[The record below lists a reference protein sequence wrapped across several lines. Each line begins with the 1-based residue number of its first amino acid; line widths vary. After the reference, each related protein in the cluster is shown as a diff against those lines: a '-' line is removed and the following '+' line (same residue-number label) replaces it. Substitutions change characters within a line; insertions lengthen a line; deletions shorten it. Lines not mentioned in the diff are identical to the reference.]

1 MIQKI
6 NLMLISNKRVTKIL
20 FQLKQLKH
28 MMMMMKQ
35 LKFYWYINQ
44 NIFQNLFKTQ
54 KINYRKEIIDILTAF
69 VRYFLT
75 YKN

>member
-6 NLMLISNKRVTKIL
+6 NMKLISSKCVTIIL
-20 FQLKQLKH
+20 FPLKQLKH
-28 MMMMMKQ
+28 MMMMKQ
-35 LKFYWYINQ
+35 LNFYWYTNQ

-75 YKN
+75 

>member
-6 NLMLISNKRVTKIL
+6 NLMLISNKRVTIIL
-20 FQLKQLKH
+20 FQLKQLKY
-28 MMMMMKQ
+28 MMMMKQ

-54 KINYRKEIIDILTAF
+54 KINYRKEIIDILTVF

-75 YKN
+75 

>member
-6 NLMLISNKRVTKIL
+6 NLMLISNKRVTIIL

-28 MMMMMKQ
+28 MMMMKQ
-35 LKFYWYINQ
+35 LKFYLYINQ

-54 KINYRKEIIDILTAF
+54 KINYRKEIIDILTVF

-75 YKN
+75 

>member
-6 NLMLISNKRVTKIL
+6 NLMLISNKRVTIIL

-28 MMMMMKQ
+28 MMMMKQ

-54 KINYRKEIIDILTAF
+54 KINYRKEIIDILTVF

-75 YKN
+75 

>member
-1 MIQKI
+1 MIRKI
-6 NLMLISNKRVTKIL
+6 NMKLISSKCVTIIL

-28 MMMMMKQ
+28 MMMMKQ

-54 KINYRKEIIDILTAF
+54 KINYRKEIIDIF
-69 VRYFLT
+69 IVYN
-75 YKN
+75 KKI

>member
-6 NLMLISNKRVTKIL
+6 NMKLISSKCVTIIL

-35 LKFYWYINQ
+35 LNFYWYTNQ

-75 YKN
+75 

>member
-1 MIQKI
+1 MIRKI
-6 NLMLISNKRVTKIL
+6 NMKLISSKCVSIIL

-28 MMMMMKQ
+28 MMMMKQ

-54 KINYRKEIIDILTAF
+54 KINYRKEIIDILTVF

-75 YKN
+75 

>member
-6 NLMLISNKRVTKIL
+6 NLMLISNKRVTIIL

-28 MMMMMKQ
+28 IMMMKQ
-35 LKFYWYINQ
+35 LNFYWYTNQ

-54 KINYRKEIIDILTAF
+54 KINYRKEIIDILTVF

-75 YKN
+75 

>member
-6 NLMLISNKRVTKIL
+6 NLMLISNKRVTIIL

-28 MMMMMKQ
+28 MMMMKQ
-35 LKFYWYINQ
+35 LTFYWYINQ

-54 KINYRKEIIDILTAF
+54 KINYRKEIIDILTVF

-75 YKN
+75 

>member
-1 MIQKI
+1 MIRKI
-6 NLMLISNKRVTKIL
+6 NMKLISSKCVTIIL

-28 MMMMMKQ
+28 MMMKQ

-54 KINYRKEIIDILTAF
+54 KINYRKKIIDILTVF

-75 YKN
+75 

>member
-1 MIQKI
+1 MIRKI
-6 NLMLISNKRVTKIL
+6 NMKLISSKCVTIIL

-28 MMMMMKQ
+28 MMMMKQ

-54 KINYRKEIIDILTAF
+54 KINYRKEIIDILTVF

-75 YKN
+75 

>member
-6 NLMLISNKRVTKIL
+6 NLMLISNKRVTIIL

-28 MMMMMKQ
+28 MMMKQ

-75 YKN
+75 

>member
-1 MIQKI
+1 MFQKI
-6 NLMLISNKRVTKIL
+6 NLMLISNKHVTIIL

-44 NIFQNLFKTQ
+44 NIFQNLFTTQ

-69 VRYFLT
+69 VRYFLI
-75 YKN
+75 

>member
-1 MIQKI
+1 MIRKI
-6 NLMLISNKRVTKIL
+6 NMKLISSKCVTIIL

-28 MMMMMKQ
+28 MMMKQ

-54 KINYRKEIIDILTAF
+54 KINYRKETTDILTVF

-75 YKN
+75 

>member
-1 MIQKI
+1 MIRKI
-6 NLMLISNKRVTKIL
+6 NMKLISSKCVTIIL

-28 MMMMMKQ
+28 MMMKQ

-54 KINYRKEIIDILTAF
+54 KINYRKEIIDILTVF

-75 YKN
+75 

>member
-6 NLMLISNKRVTKIL
+6 NLMLISSKCVTIIL

-28 MMMMMKQ
+28 MMMKQ
-35 LKFYWYINQ
+35 LNFYWYTNQ

-69 VRYFLT
+69 VRYFL
-75 YKN
+75 K

>member
-1 MIQKI
+1 MIRKI
-6 NLMLISNKRVTKIL
+6 NMKLISSKCVTIIL

-28 MMMMMKQ
+28 MMMMKQ

-54 KINYRKEIIDILTAF
+54 KINYRKEIIDILTVF
-69 VRYFLT
+69 VRYKKKK
-75 YKN
+75 KN

>member
-1 MIQKI
+1 MIRKI
-6 NLMLISNKRVTKIL
+6 NMKLISSKCVTIIL

-28 MMMMMKQ
+28 MMMMKQ

-54 KINYRKEIIDILTAF
+54 KINYRKETIDILTVF

-75 YKN
+75 

>member
-1 MIQKI
+1 MIRKI
-6 NLMLISNKRVTKIL
+6 NMKLISSKCVTIL

-28 MMMMMKQ
+28 MMMMKQ

-54 KINYRKEIIDILTAF
+54 KINYRKEIIDILTVF

-75 YKN
+75 

>member
-6 NLMLISNKRVTKIL
+6 NLMLISNKRVTIIL

-28 MMMMMKQ
+28 MMMKQ

-54 KINYRKEIIDILTAF
+54 KINYRKEIIDILTVF

-75 YKN
+75 

>member
-1 MIQKI
+1 MIRKI
-6 NLMLISNKRVTKIL
+6 NMKLISSKCVTIIL

-28 MMMMMKQ
+28 MMMMKQ

-54 KINYRKEIIDILTAF
+54 KINYRKEIIDILTVF
-69 VRYFLT
+69 VRYLLT
-75 YKN
+75 

>member
-6 NLMLISNKRVTKIL
+6 NLMLISNKRVTIIL
-20 FQLKQLKH
+20 FQLKQLKQ
-28 MMMMMKQ
+28 MMMKQ

-44 NIFQNLFKTQ
+44 NIFQDLFKTQ
-54 KINYRKEIIDILTAF
+54 KINYRKEIIDILTVF

-75 YKN
+75 

>member
-1 MIQKI
+1 MIRKI
-6 NLMLISNKRVTKIL
+6 NMKLISSKCVIIIL

-28 MMMMMKQ
+28 MMMKQ

-54 KINYRKEIIDILTAF
+54 KINYRKEIIDILTVF

-75 YKN
+75 

>member
-6 NLMLISNKRVTKIL
+6 NLMLISNKRVTIIL

-28 MMMMMKQ
+28 MMMMKQ

-54 KINYRKEIIDILTAF
+54 KINYRKEIIDIF
-69 VRYFLT
+69 IVYN
-75 YKN
+75 KKI